1 MNKDNKIEEDMIGPA
16 DSAGFNQSSHQVPAT
31 ASPGDNMDTFALS
44 GPGKKTKSTAS
55 SKRSKKKEESTFP
68 SNKVLS
74 FQDFIKGVS
83 TKQ

>member
-1 MNKDNKIEEDMIGPA
+1 MNRNKKIAEDMLGPA

-31 ASPGDNMDTFALS
+31 ASPGDNMDVFALS
-44 GPGKKTKSTAS
+44 GPVKKTKSNTS

-83 TKQ
+83 IK